1 MKKLF
6 SIMSNLQNHYHFK
19 LNFQRVDRHTGGK
32 WSIHG
37 IKHCKNNQLQ
47 SLELPFGIS

>member
-19 LNFQRVDRHTGGK
+19 QDFQKLDPHTGGK
-32 WSIHG
+32 WLIH
-37 IKHCKNNQLQ
+37 
-47 SLELPFGIS
+47 ELHDCTLGY